1 MNVKVT
7 GRAGHGMWHG
17 ADLRLN
23 RATLSAASAAALL
36 NRPAPSAA
44 TGTAFEAN
52 QAGPLEAVSK
62 ALPTYVFSLCST
74 QLSEGES
81 QPTVSCAMPFYV
93 TIGHR

>member
-1 MNVKVT
+1 
-7 GRAGHGMWHG
+7 MWHG
-17 ADLRLN
+17 AADLRLN

-62 ALPTYVFSLCST
+62 ALPTYVFSLRST
-74 QLSEGES
+74 Q
-81 QPTVSCAMPFYV
+81 
-93 TIGHR
+93 

>member
-1 MNVKVT
+1 MAGVT
-7 GRAGHGMWHG
+7 GMAWHGMVQL
-17 ADLRLN
+17 AANLRLN

-52 QAGPLEAVSK
+52 QAGPLEAVSM

-74 QLSEGES
+74 HV
-81 QPTVSCAMPFYV
+81 PV
-93 TIGHR
+93 